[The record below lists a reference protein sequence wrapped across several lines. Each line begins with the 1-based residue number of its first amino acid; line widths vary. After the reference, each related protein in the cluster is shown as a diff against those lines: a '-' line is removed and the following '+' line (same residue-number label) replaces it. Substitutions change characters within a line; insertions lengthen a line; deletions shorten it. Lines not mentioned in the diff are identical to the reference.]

1 MANDVTIT
9 DYRALAEFRYQIRR
23 YLAFGDE
30 AAEAAGLRPRQYQ
43 LLLALKGLPDGTEAT
58 ITNLAERL
66 GIRHHSTV
74 ELVDRLER
82 RGLVERE
89 RSDVHRSFVFVRIT
103 KTGEAM
109 LRMTPLTDSLGAA
122 LSISPRSLVIPPD
135 SNLAWLI
142 RRDPRGEVL
151 RHPNGCR
158 KITGLRV
165 IAPDRGLNE
174 ATARLDRWNVAKFA
188 RGDAWC
194 VELTLDRARLG
205 KTADLRP
212 ALPLVLK
219 Y

>member
-1 MANDVTIT
+1 MSKSVPTSDVTIS

-74 ELVDRLER
+74 ELVDRLES

-109 LRMTPLTDSLGAA
+109 LRK
-122 LSISPRSLVIPPD
+122 LVA
-135 SNLAWLI
+135 S
-142 RRDPRGEVL
+142 
-151 RHPNGCR
+151 R
-158 KITGLRV
+158 KADL
-165 IAPDRGLNE
+165 
-174 ATARLDRWNVAKFA
+174 
-188 RGDAWC
+188 
-194 VELTLDRARLG
+194 
-205 KTADLRP
+205 KTAGPILVR
-212 ALPLVLK
+212 ALTTLTTK
-219 Y
+219 TSKNSKRSKS